1 MSKVPEER
9 VLGGMQVK
17 KAAPGPRGYP
27 FVGILLQMRRDPLGF
42 LSEAARRYGD
52 VVSLKMG
59 PMQAYLLS
67 HPDHIQ
73 HVLQDHHRNY
83 RKSRFVERVKP
94 FLGEG
99 LATSEG
105 ETWKRQRRLAQP
117 AFHRQQIAALARV
130 VTQTVEESLEQWRMS
145 TAAPID
151 MLRRMMMLTGDIILR
166 TMFGAS
172 GRDLGRSLLDDFDTV
187 THYCMDRM
195 LATVD
200 WNAVFPTPGR
210 RRFRAAMGRL
220 DQAVHEIITS
230 RRRRDEERGDLLSM
244 LLLARDGESGEQMTD
259 RQLRDEVMTMF
270 FAGHETTG
278 LALTWSWYLLS
289 QHPEAE
295 RRLHQELAEVLQGR
309 PPTFDDLPRLTYTR
323 MVIEESMRLYPPSW
337 IISRAPI
344 CDDVIGGVRIPSGTT
359 VFLSQYVTHRH
370 PKLWDDPERF
380 DPERFASDRVPDRP
394 RFAYFPFSGGPRQ
407 CLGEQFAMMEA
418 QLVLAGIAQ
427 ACRLRL
433 VPGHPIEAQPL
444 LTLRPRGGLPMIV
457 EPRPNSA

>member
-1 MSKVPEER
+1 MSKGLQER
-9 VLGGMQVK
+9 IAAGMEVRTTP
-17 KAAPGPRGYP
+17 PGPRGYP
-27 FVGILLQMRRDPLGF
+27 LVGILLRMRKDPLGF
-42 LSEAARRYGD
+42 LTEAARRYGD

-105 ETWKRQRRLAQP
+105 ETWKMQRRLAQP
-117 AFHRQQIAALARV
+117 AFHRQQIAALASV
-130 VTQTVEESLEQWRMS
+130 VTQTVEDTLDQWR
-145 TAAPID
+145 APSNEPVD
-151 MLRRMMMLTGDIILR
+151 MLRQMMLLTGDIILR

-172 GRDLGRSLLDDFDTV
+172 GRDLGRPVLDDFDAV
-187 THYCMDRM
+187 TRYCMDRM
-195 LATVD
+195 LAMID
-200 WNAVFPTPGR
+200 WNGFLPTPKR

-220 DQAVHEIITS
+220 DRAVHEIITA
-230 RRRRDEERGDLLSM
+230 RRRCGEARDDLLSM
-244 LLLARDGESGEQMTD
+244 LLLARDGESGVQMTD
-259 RQLRDEVMTMF
+259 QQLRDEVMTIF

-295 RRLHQELAEVLQGR
+295 QRLHQELAQVLHGR

-344 CDDVIGGVRIPSGTT
+344 CDDDIGGFRIPSGAT

-370 PKLWDDPERF
+370 PKLWDAPQRF
-380 DPERFASDRVPDRP
+380 DPERFAPDRAADRP

-407 CLGEQFAMMEA
+407 CLGDQFAMMEA
-418 QLVLAGIAQ
+418 QLVVARLAQ
-427 ACRLRL
+427 AYRFRLL
-433 VPGHPIEAQPL
+433 PGPPITAQPL
-444 LTLRPRGGLPMIV
+444 LTLRPRDGLRMIV
-457 EPRPNSA
+457 EPRAESA

>member
-1 MSKVPEER
+1 MK
-9 VLGGMQVK
+9 
-17 KAAPGPRGYP
+17 APGPRGYP
-27 FVGILLQMRRDPLGF
+27 VVGILLSMRRDPVGF
-42 LSEAARRYGD
+42 LTEAARRYGD

-73 HVLQDHHRNY
+73 HVLQDHHRDY

-105 ETWKRQRRLAQP
+105 ETWKAQRRLAQP
-117 AFHRQQIAALARV
+117 AFHRQEIAALARV
-130 VTQTVEESLEQWRMS
+130 VTQTVDETLDQWRAP
-145 TAAPID
+145 AAGPVD
-151 MLRRMMMLTGDIILR
+151 VLSRMLMLTGDIILR

-172 GRDLGRSLLDDFDTV
+172 SRDLGRPRLDDFDTV
-187 THYCMDRM
+187 TQLCMDRM
-195 LATVD
+195 LAMID
-200 WNAVFPTPGR
+200 WSTILPTPGR
-210 RRFRAAMGRL
+210 RRFRAAMSRL
-220 DQAVHEIITS
+220 DQAVHEIIAS
-230 RRRRDEERGDLLSM
+230 RRGCGEERGDLLSM
-244 LLLARDGESGEQMTD
+244 LLLARDGESGVRMTD
-259 RQLRDEVMTMF
+259 RQLRDEVMTIM

-278 LALTWSWYLLS
+278 LALTWTWYLLS
-289 QHPEAE
+289 QHPEVE
-295 RRLHQELAEVLQGR
+295 RRLHDELAEVLQGR

-344 CDDVIGGVRIPSGTT
+344 RDDEIGGFRIPAGAT

-370 PKLWDDPERF
+370 PKLWDDPDRF
-380 DPERFASDRVPDRP
+380 DPERFALARAADRP

-407 CLGEQFAMMEA
+407 CLGDQFAMMEA
-418 QLVLAGIAQ
+418 QLVVARIAQ

-433 VPGHPIEAQPL
+433 LPGHRVEAQPR
-444 LTLRPRGGLPMIV
+444 LTLRPRHGLPMLV
-457 EPRPNSA
+457 EPRAASA